1 MILLYMLLGY
11 LLFRFVVGFLIPV
24 FRTTRKM
31 REQFSQMNQT
41 PGSRPPGSTGGFS
54 GAGQSAGGTSS
65 NHTDR
70 TPDASKVGE
79 YIDFEEVKP

>member
-1 MILLYMLLGY
+1 MIFIFILLGY

-31 REQFSQMNQT
+31 REQFSQMNQN
-41 PGSRPPGSTGGFS
+41 PGRPSGSNANYSGPGQ
-54 GAGQSAGGTSS
+54 AAGGPSP
-65 NHTDR
+65 NPDER